1 MMQARRFPLLRRL
14 PVCLIL
20 LLHTLT
26 GCAEEQIAAGPLKT
40 LIVRTADRD
49 IRYRVEIADDDA
61 SRTRGLMDRKYL
73 PEDQGMLF
81 DFHADE
87 QLSFWMKNT
96 FIPLDML
103 FIDGR
108 GVIRRIV
115 PNAEPLSTRAIPS
128 GQPARYVL
136 EINARQAERQN
147 IKVGDSILP
156 PE

>member
-1 MMQARRFPLLRRL
+1 MRARQIPFLRQL
-14 PVCLIL
+14 VCLVL
-20 LLHTLT
+20 LLHALS
-26 GCAEEQIAAGPLKT
+26 GCAEEQMTSPLET

-49 IRYRVEIADDDA
+49 IRYRVEIADDA
-61 SRTRGLMDRKYL
+61 AARTRGLMHRKYL

-96 FIPLDML
+96 HIPLDML

-108 GVIRRIV
+108 GVIRKIV
-115 PNAEPLSTRAIPS
+115 SNTEPLSTRAIPS

-136 EINARQAERQN
+136 ELNARQAA
-147 IKVGDSILP
+147 
-156 PE
+156 

>member
-1 MMQARRFPLLRRL
+1 MRRTRPSLRHISI
-14 PVCLIL
+14 CLIFL
-20 LLHTLT
+20 FHTLA
-26 GCAEEQIAAGPLKT
+26 GCAEEQVAAAPLKT
-40 LIVRTADRD
+40 LIVRTAERD

-96 FIPLDML
+96 YIPLDML

-115 PNAEPLSTRAIPS
+115 PNTEPLSTRAIPS

-136 EINARQAERQN
+136 ELNARQAERQN